1 MQHFRYTAVDR
12 NGGQVSAAELADSES
27 ELVRRLRSKGL
38 SPISIER
45 VSGGTRGAISS
56 GIRKA
61 DLVDIL
67 RGLGTLFASHV
78 PIDRALGLLAQTTD
92 REAVVQLLTMLRES
106 VSRGESLAGSMAQR
120 SDVFPNLVISMI
132 RAGEEAGILEHL
144 VPQLADFMDER
155 EQTRKQVVSAL
166 IYPAFLLAVGV
177 ISVALLIGFVV
188 PSFADLF
195 SQMKEGI
202 PASAA
207 FLLAM
212 SDWIRHWGW
221 TLLVA
226 LPALPLGWRLVNRM
240 PEMKIKRDRW
250 LLHSPLFGT
259 LVLYQDSAL
268 FCRTLSALLAAGVP
282 LIQGLVISRG
292 VLSNEVLQ
300 QGVIAAE
307 EKVRAGSSLG
317 RALEAHTEFPTLL
330 SRLLAVG
337 EESGRTQGVLNQL
350 ALRYDRRLKERLAR
364 LVSLIEPVL
373 ILVLGVVVG
382 GIVMTMLS
390 AVFSINDMGA

>member
-1 MQHFRYTAVDR
+1 MQHFKYTAVDR
-12 NGGQVSAAELADSES
+12 KGAQISAAELADSES
-27 ELVRRLRSKGL
+27 ELIHRLRGKGL
-38 SPISIER
+38 SPIRIELD
-45 VSGGTRGAISS
+45 SGGTKSAISS
-56 GIRKA
+56 EIRNA

-67 RGLGTLFASHV
+67 RGLGTLFASHIPV
-78 PIDRALGLLAQTTD
+78 DRALGLLPQTTD
-92 REAVVQLLTMLRES
+92 REPVVQLVTGLRES

-120 SDVFPNLVISMI
+120 SDVFPKLVISMI
-132 RAGEEAGILEHL
+132 KAGEEAGILEQL
-144 VPQLADFMDER
+144 VPQLADFLDER
-155 EQTRKQVVSAL
+155 EQTKKQIISAL
-166 IYPAFLLAVGV
+166 IYPAFLLGVGV

-212 SDWIRHWGW
+212 SDWIRNWGW

-226 LPALPLGWRLVNRM
+226 LPTLPLGWRLMNRM
-240 PEMKIKRDRW
+240 PEMKFRRDRW

-282 LIQGLVISRG
+282 LIQGLAITRG

-300 QGVIAAE
+300 QGVMAAE
-307 EKVRAGSSLG
+307 EKVRAGSGLG
-317 RALEAHTEFPTLL
+317 RALEANTEFPTLL

-337 EESGRTQGVLNQL
+337 EESGRTHGVLNQL
-350 ALRYDRRLKERLAR
+350 ALRYDRQLKERLSR

-390 AVFSINDMGA
+390 AVFSINDMGM

>member
-12 NGGQVSAAELADSES
+12 QGGQVSAVELADTES
-27 ELVRRLRSKGL
+27 ELVHRLRNKGL
-38 SPISIER
+38 SPIKIEQD
-45 VSGGTRGAISS
+45 SGRTKSAISS
-56 GIRKA
+56 GVRNA

-67 RGLGTLFASHV
+67 RGLGTLFASHIPV
-78 PIDRALGLLAQTTD
+78 DRALGLLAQTTN
-92 REAVVQLLTMLRES
+92 REPVVQLLTALRES

-155 EQTRKQVVSAL
+155 EQTKKQVISAL
-166 IYPAFLLAVGV
+166 IYPAFLLGVGV

-202 PASAA
+202 PAAAA

-212 SDWIRHWGW
+212 SDWIRNWGW

-226 LPALPLGWRLVNRM
+226 LPALPLVWRLVNRS
-240 PEMKIKRDRW
+240 PGMKLKRDRW

-282 LIQGLVISRG
+282 LIKGLGITRG

-300 QGVIAAE
+300 QGVMAAE
-307 EKVRAGSSLG
+307 EKVRAGSGLG
-317 RALEAHTEFPTLL
+317 RSLEAHTEFPTLL
-330 SRLLAVG
+330 SRLLTVG
-337 EESGRTQGVLNQL
+337 EESGRTQGVLDQL

-390 AVFSINDMGA
+390 AVFSINDMGM